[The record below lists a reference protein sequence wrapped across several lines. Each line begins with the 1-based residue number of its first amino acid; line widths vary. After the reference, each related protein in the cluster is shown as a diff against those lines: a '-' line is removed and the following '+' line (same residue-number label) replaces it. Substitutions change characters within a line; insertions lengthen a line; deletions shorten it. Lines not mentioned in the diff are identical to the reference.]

1 MWYYPH
7 KPAFHRLNFF
17 SRFHP
22 MQGKAFKC
30 AALWYYEK
38 NEKFMVFRRF
48 SEAPKDPRKLQQAV
62 PKLISFFLAKNSYI
76 KSVLSNEKHV
86 PSTSKLLYREVLNTS
101 LQSYWI
107 AQA

>member
-1 MWYYPH
+1 MWYDPY

-30 AALWYYEK
+30 VALWYYER

-48 SEAPKDPRKLQQAV
+48 SKAPEDPRKLQQAV
-62 PKLISFFLAKNSYI
+62 PKLISFFLAKNNYI
-76 KSVLSNEKHV
+76 KSILPNEKHV
-86 PSTSKLLYREVLNTS
+86 PPLYSNLLLEVLNRS
-101 LQSYWI
+101 LQSRWI
-107 AQA
+107 TQA